1 VADATGTGG
10 ADMSERAAKLA
21 AFLNSAGWGAAVR
34 VPLAGDASFRR
45 YDRLRLDGQTAVLMD
60 APPPH
65 NDVRPF
71 LAIDS
76 VLRNYGLSAPEVLSA
91 DEEAGLVLLEDLGDD
106 TYGRMLAQGGD
117 EGQLYRLAVD
127 TLIHLHRNFRP
138 ERTGIGVFD
147 EARALREV
155 ELLLDW
161 YWPSLTGKPA
171 DAALRNSYRAAW
183 RSVLPARDAAPRTL
197 ALFDFHIDNLM
208 LLAER
213 SGIAACGV
221 LDFQDAVL
229 GPVSFDLVSLLED
242 ARRDV
247 PVALG
252 EELIEHY
259 LDAFPELDEGAFRIS
274 YAVIGAQRST
284 RIIGTFSRLKLRDS
298 KPGYLA
304 HIPRVWRWLGQDL
317 KHPALAPIAKWF
329 DRHIPPDRRI
339 VPPALGA

>member
-1 VADATGTGG
+1 
-10 ADMSERAAKLA
+10 MNQRAAILASFLA
-21 AFLNSAGWGAAVR
+21 AAGWGEAVR
-34 VPLAGDASFRR
+34 TPLAGDASFRH
-45 YDRLRLDGQTAVLMD
+45 YDRLQLDGQSAVLMD

-71 LAIDS
+71 LAIAN
-76 VLRNYGLSAPEVLSA
+76 VLREYGLSAPEVLAA
-91 DEEAGLVLLEDLGDD
+91 DQEAGLVLLEDFGDA
-106 TYGRMLAQGGD
+106 TYGRVLAEGGD
-117 EGQLYRLAVD
+117 EAELYRLAVD
-127 TLIHLHRNFRP
+127 TLIHLHQNFRP
-138 ERTGIGVFD
+138 DRSGIGGFN

-171 DAALRNSYRAAW
+171 DSALRNSYRAAW
-183 RSVLPARDAAPRTL
+183 RAVLPARDAAPRTL

-213 SGIAACGV
+213 NGIAACGV

-247 PVALG
+247 PPALA

-259 LDAFPELDEGAFRIS
+259 LDAFPELDEAAFRTS

-284 RIIGTFSRLKLRDS
+284 RIIGTFSRLKLRDL
-298 KPGYLA
+298 KRGYLA

-329 DRHIPPDRRI
+329 DRHLPPERRI
-339 VPPALGA
+339 VPPALAA